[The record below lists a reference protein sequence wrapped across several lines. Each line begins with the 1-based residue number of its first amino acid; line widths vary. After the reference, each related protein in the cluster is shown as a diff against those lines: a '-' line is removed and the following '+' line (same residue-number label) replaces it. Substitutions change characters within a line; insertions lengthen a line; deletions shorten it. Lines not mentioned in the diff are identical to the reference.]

1 MREEFTDRPAWT
13 GLTELVRDTR
23 TGEHKVSI
31 RPSDGIERAPANV
44 GAED

>member
-1 MREEFTDRPAWT
+1 MIRK
-13 GLTELVRDTR
+13 TR
-23 TGEHKVSI
+23 SGEYKVVI